1 VIKMRFILALLT
13 LLSVVRPVEAWATNP
28 SPCVSVVPVTIAG
41 SVDPF
46 SPAGS
51 SNTVTLTVRR
61 PPTPPSSPKTQSAWL
76 WFTRSSST
84 PAGLNIQTI
93 SGGNLLRNV
102 TEFPVFND
110 PVALEIDF
118 QGVAQPETQGVTVTI
133 QLIFSPGTD
142 LSAGLVT
149 YTLGY
154 NAYCKN
160 TGGGAVSGTESG
172 SSGLAVSLNVLSGLQ
187 AGIGGLTATTG
198 SIPLG
203 ELGLANTTGR
213 TGFVN
218 VRVRSSGPYSFQI
231 GSLKG
236 WCLTAGAANCAS
248 TPTVG
253 KINYNARFGS
263 QSVNEA
269 LPGVQFNCQRAGVAA
284 AGLDIPLSVI
294 TEESGQFKS
303 PSTAYADEMTITLAP
318 LTVPVAQVAC

>member
-1 VIKMRFILALLT
+1 MRFILALLAFLT
-13 LLSVVRPVEAWATNP
+13 LVRPVDAWAVNP

-61 PPTPPSSPKTQSAWL
+61 PPTPPSSPKTQTAWL
-76 WFTRSSST
+76 WFTRSAAT
-84 PAGLNIQTI
+84 PVGLNIQTI
-93 SGGNLLRNV
+93 SGQSLLRSV

-110 PVALEIDF
+110 TVALEIDF
-118 QGVAQPETQGVTVTI
+118 QGVAQPETQGVTVSI

-142 LSAGLVT
+142 LTAGNVV

-160 TGGGAVSGTESG
+160 TGGGAESGTESG
-172 SSGLAVSLNVLSGLQ
+172 ASGLSVSLNVLSGLQ
-187 AGIGGLTATTG
+187 AGIAGLTATTG
-198 SIPLG
+198 AIPLG

-213 TGFVN
+213 TGSVD

-231 GSLKG
+231 TSLKG
-236 WCLTAGAANCAS
+236 WCLTAGSANCGA
-248 TPTVG
+248 TAAVG
-253 KINYNARFGS
+253 KINYNAMFGT
-263 QSVNEA
+263 QPITENVT
-269 LPGVQFNCQRAGVAA
+269 GVQFNCQRAGVAA
-284 AGLDIPLSVI
+284 SGLNIPLKVT

-303 PSTAYADEMTITLAP
+303 PSLAYADEMTITLAP

>member
-1 VIKMRFILALLT
+1 MRFILALLA
-13 LLSVVRPVEAWATNP
+13 LLGLVRPIDAWAVNP

-51 SNTVTLTVRR
+51 NNTVVLTVRR
-61 PPTPPSSPKTQSAWL
+61 PPTPPSSPKTQSAWI
-76 WFTRSSST
+76 WFTRSAAT
-84 PAGLNIQTI
+84 PVGLNIQTLAGA
-93 SGGNLLRNV
+93 SLLRNV

-118 QGVAQPETQGVTVTI
+118 QGVAQPETQGVTVSI
-133 QLIFSPGTD
+133 QLIFAPGTD
-142 LSAGLVT
+142 LTAGNVI

-154 NAYCKN
+154 NAFCKN
-160 TGGGAVSGTESG
+160 TGGDAVSGTEAG
-172 SSGLAVSLNVLSGLQ
+172 SSGLSVSLNILSGMQ
-187 AGIGGLTATTG
+187 AGIGGLTATSG

-218 VRVRSSGPYSFQI
+218 VKVRSSGPYSFQI
-231 GSLKG
+231 ASLKG
-236 WCLTAGAANCAS
+236 WCMTASAANCGA
-248 TPTVG
+248 TPPVG
-253 KINYNARFGS
+253 RINYNAMFGTRPI
-263 QSVNEA
+263 NETVT
-269 LPGVQFNCQRAGVAA
+269 GVQFNCQRAGVAV
-284 AGLDIPLSVI
+284 AGLDIPLSVT

-318 LTVPVAQVAC
+318 LTVPVAQLPC